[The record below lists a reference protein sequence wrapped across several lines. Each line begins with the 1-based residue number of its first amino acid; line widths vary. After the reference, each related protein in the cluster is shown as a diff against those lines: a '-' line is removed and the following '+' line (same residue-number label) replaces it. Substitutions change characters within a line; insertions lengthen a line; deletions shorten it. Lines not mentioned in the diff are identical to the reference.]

1 MNKIFSKIRLNKSEN
16 KIRLNKSKNKMCSVK
31 ALYTTIRKK
40 EVKINYNNLKPFI
53 KERRYH

>member
-40 EVKINYNNLKPFI
+40 EVKIN
-53 KERRYH
+53 